1 MTTWTTPATCFVAI
15 DLSKSKWLVAVDAPH
30 LAKVKS
36 VRLAGFDTGGLLDLV
51 NRTVAD
57 AKASCGSDQRAVICF
72 ETGYDGFWLQRLLT
86 NEGIETLVVDPTSFL
101 VNRRARRVKTDRVD
115 AEGMVVLLKNYSLGD
130 RKAFRTVRVPTV
142 AEEDAKRFHRER
154 KRMMGERTGHI
165 NRIRALLAL
174 QGVRHINPAVTT
186 WRKRLEGLETADGRC
201 FPRQLMREIVRSF
214 ERLEL
219 LNSMIKALE
228 RERDE
233 ALCAEP
239 EYFPE
244 HEKAALLE
252 RVRGVG
258 RHSAML
264 LSAEVFGRQFKNRRH
279 LSSYL
284 GLTPSPYSS
293 GDVERS
299 QGISKAGNRPARTL
313 GIELAWCW
321 LRYQPQSALA
331 RWFRQYVNER
341 PGLRKKIAIVA
352 LARKLI
358 VALWRYVETGLV
370 PSGAVLKEDV

>member
-258 RHSAML
+258 RHS
-264 LSAEVFGRQFKNRRH
+264 V
-279 LSSYL
+279 SY
-284 GLTPSPYSS
+284 SPFI
-293 GDVERS
+293 GQV
-299 QGISKAGNRPARTL
+299 
-313 GIELAWCW
+313 LA
-321 LRYQPQSALA
+321 
-331 RWFRQYVNER
+331 
-341 PGLRKKIAIVA
+341 
-352 LARKLI
+352 
-358 VALWRYVETGLV
+358 
-370 PSGAVLKEDV
+370 